1 MTCLNR
7 GSRSPTAL
15 EKLGGRNC
23 TNRVAPRPLSPPPSP
38 QPRRSGARTSPW
50 WNPTEWRPSR
60 PETVAGSTP
69 WWIAWLAQP
78 CRRSCSRIFGNS
90 ACLERRSNC
99 LVIRAG
105 WISLASGQLNTR
117 SSGRTAPRPSRM
129 RSSACFRRCSFN
141 AATVAL
147 SSVIRRTPAHDFGS
161 LFTTSSP
168 AWTIVRSIEMTLAS
182 RSTQPHRKP
191 TISPRRHPV
200 TTKSTHIAKSR
211 CSRTWVRNRCT
222 SLIDQTM

>member
-1 MTCLNR
+1 MPPQTPAPRRHLAHRRSSQSPRPHTQQRLSPAAVHARHHTRPADRATRLTGASATTLEGSGRTPHRATPHMTCLNR

-60 PETVAGSTP
+60 PETVAGSPP
-69 WWIAWLAQP
+69 WSIAWLAQP

-105 WISLASGQLNTR
+105 WISSR
-117 SSGRTAPRPSRM
+117 RP
-129 RSSACFRRCSFN
+129 AE
-141 AATVAL
+141 
-147 SSVIRRTPAHDFGS
+147 H
-161 LFTTSSP
+161 
-168 AWTIVRSIEMTLAS
+168 
-182 RSTQPHRKP
+182 
-191 TISPRRHPV
+191 
-200 TTKSTHIAKSR
+200 
-211 CSRTWVRNRCT
+211 
-222 SLIDQTM
+222 